1 MPVSPT
7 QRTPEGRVVYRRLAP
22 ATPGRATP
30 RLDPAL
36 WPLVAGFALLLL
48 LILVLG
54 NLSVRRIEE
63 TSSQA
68 MVLAEN
74 FAAKNQVL
82 LELRVALTKLDNEAR
97 KRMEAVARREIR
109 PPIDLR
115 LDTARNEVANKLPQL
130 DHLPLA
136 DLSKWRKFR
145 DDLAAYVEITRD
157 RDRYVREG
165 YTSFRDLNV
174 TLDEISRDLVTE
186 QGQIVQRAQGLQ
198 LSATRDRTSTR

>member
-1 MPVSPT
+1 MFRRSKPNQP
-7 QRTPEGRVVYRRLAP
+7 QEGEVVYRRIAP
-22 ATPGRATP
+22 EPTERPPGPNDP
-30 RLDPAL
+30 RHDPAL
-36 WPLVAGFALLLL
+36 LPLVAGFALLLL

-157 RDRYVREG
+157 RDRYVR
-165 YTSFRDLNV
+165 
-174 TLDEISRDLVTE
+174 
-186 QGQIVQRAQGLQ
+186 
-198 LSATRDRTSTR
+198 